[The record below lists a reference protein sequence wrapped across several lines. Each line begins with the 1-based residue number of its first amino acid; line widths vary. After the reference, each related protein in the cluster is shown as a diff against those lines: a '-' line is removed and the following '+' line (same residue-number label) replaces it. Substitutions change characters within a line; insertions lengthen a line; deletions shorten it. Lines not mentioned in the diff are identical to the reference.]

1 MATVSQTGFP
11 PSYIGKY
18 IQAQLQEFGVL
29 TGQEQFDLVVP
40 ATSPTNI
47 EELYGNYLGAPGN
60 ESPVLIMYD
69 RMARYRPSPFYR
81 HKREQL
87 IYTVYSNSLDNVYN
101 VMRIIFEA
109 LDRQDASAE
118 DVNKWIKDN
127 IPSTDPKNVFFHR
140 FKAFQID
147 ETRDLLE
154 LASVRLSFVN
164 KIIIEYD
171 YHTTDS
177 YYA

>member
-1 MATVSQTGFP
+1 
-11 PSYIGKY
+11 
-18 IQAQLQEFGVL
+18 
-29 TGQEQFDLVVP
+29 
-40 ATSPTNI
+40 
-47 EELYGNYLGAPGN
+47 
-60 ESPVLIMYD
+60 
-69 RMARYRPSPFYR
+69 
-81 HKREQL
+81 
-87 IYTVYSNSLDNVYN
+87 
-101 VMRIIFEA
+101 MRIIFEA

-177 YYA
+177 HYA